1 MVVMTL
7 MGVREVSL
15 EFLYLADALDEPGA
29 PDGVPEGRVPR
40 DGGSDDEHVVVA
52 RHSLSSAD
60 DR

>member
-1 MVVMTL
+1 MT
-7 MGVREVSL
+7 L